1 MSAFGRLARLPK
13 YIRAIRKL
21 IEKLYLGALQGAQKE
36 LVKFPNS
43 AFMALA
49 TAAVLV
55 AEVADGTSAALWPQ
69 TNTISSLLSS
79 KKATDRRPKGQPSN
93 PTAVRIRKSAQH
105 HYTTFPCM
113 PYCALYCTSSRKI
126 ETTSNNILILVTE

>member
-69 TNTISSLLSS
+69 NT
-79 KKATDRRPKGQPSN
+79 RR
-93 PTAVRIRKSAQH
+93 H
-105 HYTTFPCM
+105 LHL
-113 PYCALYCTSSRKI
+113 ALQQ
-126 ETTSNNILILVTE
+126 NILVQTIKKQKSPERAAEFRLLGFLL